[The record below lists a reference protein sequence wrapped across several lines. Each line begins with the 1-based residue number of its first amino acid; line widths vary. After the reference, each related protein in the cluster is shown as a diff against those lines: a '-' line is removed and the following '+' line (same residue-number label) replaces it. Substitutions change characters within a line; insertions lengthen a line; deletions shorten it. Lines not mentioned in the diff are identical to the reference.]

1 MILLQGLDIP
11 IIWTD
16 TIDHFILKSILPIVS
31 ILKKKKQKP
40 NTAIFSGL
48 GLWIFMIF
56 KDEF

>member
-31 ILKKKKQKP
+31 ILKKKNKNPTQQSLVVWGCG
-40 NTAIFSGL
+40 FL
-48 GLWIFMIF
+48 
-56 KDEF
+56 